1 MIASVP
7 GHEENKMLALLYT
20 TLRRELLQ
28 SLRAETSHWTNEM
41 TNAIPATHFDEH
53 AREQDGWR
61 IKCERRNGLLLIFFS
76 RAPMNEITQFT

>member
-1 MIASVP
+1 VIASVP

-61 IKCERRNGLLLIFFS
+61 NGLLLIFFS